1 MRSLR
6 ALAPQLTLCAVS
18 DSAFHGT
25 MPRAARLYGIPRSEA
40 EGEFIRFGYHGLSFA
55 SLARALPS
63 VFGSTPHKTILCH
76 LGGGGSIAA
85 LRGGKSIDTSMGYT
99 PLEGLLMATRPGD
112 IDAGLVLSLLR
123 RFGGDVEKL
132 EAYLYGSCGLLGI
145 SGKTG
150 DIRELLLAEQSGDTA
165 AADALAVY
173 VYRIQKY
180 IGSYAAALGGLD
192 ALVFSGTVGE
202 RSFVLRER
210 ICKSLGFLSVE
221 LDGEMNGRE
230 IESSAALIGRESS
243 RVKVAVIPTDE
254 MAEIALEAAALLE
267 KK

>member
-1 MRSLR
+1 
-6 ALAPQLTLCAVS
+6 
-18 DSAFHGT
+18 
-25 MPRAARLYGIPRSEA
+25 
-40 EGEFIRFGYHGLSFA
+40 
-55 SLARALPS
+55 
-63 VFGSTPHKTILCH
+63 
-76 LGGGGSIAA
+76 
-85 LRGGKSIDTSMGYT
+85 MGYT